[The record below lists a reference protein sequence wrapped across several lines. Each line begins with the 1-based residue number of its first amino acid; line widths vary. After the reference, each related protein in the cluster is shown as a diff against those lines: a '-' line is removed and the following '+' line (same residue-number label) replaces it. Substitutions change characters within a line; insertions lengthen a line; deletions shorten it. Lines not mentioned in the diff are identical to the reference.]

1 MISHFSSIDLK
12 LAVDL
17 TIAEQRD
24 LHTLTNLS
32 LPGKAIDPFAQPKVA
47 RVKVEMKRISPQWN
61 VLVRDDQGQIAASV
75 GILTRNIIV
84 NGVHTQVGGIGQ
96 IMTQPHKQE
105 KSKAIAALQYAV
117 AFLGEAYNVAFVLMI
132 CHSDL
137 MTFYQR
143 IGWQFF
149 QGKLLVKRCG
159 TTVPFT
165 VHQPMLLSTDQ
176 EIPQDGVIDLCGL
189 PW

>member
-12 LAVDL
+12 LAVNL

-24 LHTLTNLS
+24 LHNLTDIA
-32 LPGKAIDPFAQPKVA
+32 LPRKAMDPFYQPKVA
-47 RVKVEMKRISPQWN
+47 RVKVEIKRTLPQWN
-61 VLVRDDQGQIAASV
+61 MLVRDSQGRIAVSV
-75 GILTRNIIV
+75 GILVRDIIV
-84 NGVHTQVGGIGQ
+84 DGVPILVGGIGR
-96 IMTQPHKQE
+96 IMTQAHDQTQ
-105 KSKAIAALQYAV
+105 SYAIAALQYAV
-117 AFLGEAYNVAFVLMI
+117 AFLNEAYNVAFVLMI

-137 MTFYQR
+137 VPFYQR
-143 IGWQFF
+143 ISWQSF
-149 QGKLLVKRCG
+149 QGKLLVKQCG

-165 VHQPMLLSTDQ
+165 VHRPMLLSTYQ

>member
-24 LHTLTNLS
+24 LHNLTDIA
-32 LPGKAIDPFAQPKVA
+32 LPRKAIDPFSQPKVA
-47 RVKVEMKRISPQWN
+47 RIKVEIKRTLPQWN
-61 VLVRDDQGQIAASV
+61 VLVRDSQDRVAASV
-75 GILTRNIIV
+75 GILTRDIMV
-84 NGVHTQVGGIGQ
+84 DGVPTLVGGIGRVMIQ
-96 IMTQPHKQE
+96 TGEQAQ
-105 KSKAIAALQYAV
+105 SYAIAALQYAV
-117 AFLGEAYNVAFVLMI
+117 AFLNEAYNVSFVLMI

-137 MTFYQR
+137 VPFYQR
-143 IGWQFF
+143 IGWHSF
-149 QGKLLVKRCG
+149 QGKLLVKQCG

-165 VHQPMLLSTDQ
+165 AHQPMLLSTGQ
-176 EIPQDGVIDLCGL
+176 EISQDEVIDLCGL